1 MVGIDYDN
9 GSAARLERA
18 ATTAAQRLRAQAA
31 ARRTAAESAREDFD
45 GAYAKRFDESAR
57 IESED
62 RAKLARVLDELTE
75 QVHRATA
82 AADQERTRRAD
93 LAAWQQRQQAR
104 DDAAAASPLG
114 IFGVPGVQPLDI
126 RPSETPVSPPEV
138 SAAFAPRARTRTGG
152 GTSEGRSAADP
163 TALRGF
169 ASTTRGLDR
178 SAGAERTAVR
188 NAWTAFT
195 STCGWARIGSASFV
209 AGFDRLLD
217 ENAEDAAWLDR
228 IADAFDRAGGQ
239 GTLSN
244 GVLDI
249 SAAAELPAG
258 MTALLAPGLTATQVA
273 ALWAEL
279 GLTPAD
285 RRDVQA
291 LPLPVLRQLGNLEG
305 VAYWARDAANRV
317 VLDDLISTAEQRLRD
332 LERSTTY
339 DLGGASYATAYENL
353 TALKNI
359 RIASDDT
366 TNTSDDTTGNG
377 ARFLISLD
385 DAVVPPLAAI
395 SIGNLDTATNV
406 TWTVPGMAT
415 DTKGMTGWTDSAQNL
430 YRQQGLTGPADR
442 AVISWVGYS
451 TPPQPVIQGQLD
463 FGVLGTKYAR
473 DGSEKLANAL
483 RGLKASRGDDSYS
496 NNIVA
501 HSYGSTTAAY
511 TLTKPDIHVDTF
523 TTIGSAGLPDSVDNA
538 SDLHADH
545 VYAGQAQNIWVFEP
559 GRGDRWAQT
568 GRLSWSHGQDP
579 TDPDFDATAF
589 GTDGVPGDDEK
600 LSVDDHNVH
609 TKEMRGYLDPDTES
623 LYNIG
628 QATTGHPEAM
638 TKHEPKEMTWYEKTV
653 LEQMQQVP

>member
-1 MVGIDYDN
+1 MVDIDYDD

-31 ARRTAAESAREDFD
+31 PRRTAAESAREDFD
-45 GAYAKRFDESAR
+45 GAYANRFDESAR

-152 GTSEGRSAADP
+152 GTSDGRSAADP

-169 ASTTRGLDR
+169 ASTTHGLDL

-209 AGFDRLLD
+209 GGFDRLLD

-249 SAAAELPAG
+249 AAAAELPAG

-332 LERSTTY
+332 LNRSTTY
-339 DLGGASYATAYENL
+339 DPGGASYATAYENL

-366 TNTSDDTTGNG
+366 TNEG

-385 DAVVPPLAAI
+385 DDVVPPLAAI
-395 SIGNLDTATNV
+395 SIGDLDTAKNV

-415 DTKGMTGWTDSAQNL
+415 DTKGMTGWTMAAQNL
-430 YRQQGLTGPADR
+430 YSEQGASGPEER
-442 AVISWVGYS
+442 AVVSWVGYS

-473 DGSEKLANAL
+473 DGSEKLATAL
-483 RGLKASRGDDSYS
+483 RGLQASRGDGSFS

-523 TTIGSAGLPDSVDNA
+523 TTIGSAGLPDTVDNA

-579 TDPDFDATAF
+579 IDPDFDATAF

-600 LSVDDHNVH
+600 LSVDDHNVLTDDH
-609 TKEMRGYLDPDTES
+609 RGYLDNNTES

-638 TKHEPKEMTWYEKTV
+638 TKHESKGLTWYEKTV